1 MWKFFLVLMV
11 GASAV
16 FGTGSASATTF
27 EPRDF
32 DALSLEAEQI
42 VIGTARTAV
51 SRRSGVREIVTDYRF
66 DNLEI
71 VKGRVPGAS
80 LTLTLLGGTVGADS
94 LTVVGAPT
102 FKSGVRYLVFVS
114 GKCSVMFPRV
124 GGQQGIF
131 QLRTD
136 KASGV
141 AGVHDYAGRPVK
153 RLPGRVTKQQAD
165 VVDTDSGQPISK
177 AAFVDAIRG
186 KLTSGVAR

>member
-1 MWKFFLVLMV
+1 MLMV
-11 GASAV
+11 WASAV
-16 FGTGSASATTF
+16 FGTGSAWATTF
-27 EPRDF
+27 EARDF
-32 DALSLEAEQI
+32 DALALEAEQI

-71 VKGRVPGAS
+71 VKGQLPSGS
-80 LTLTLLGGTVGADS
+80 LTLTLLGGTVGTDS

-102 FKSGVRYLVFVS
+102 FKIGVRYLVYVS
-114 GKCSVMFPRV
+114 GNGSVMFPLV

-136 KASGV
+136 KSSGV
-141 AGVHDYAGRPVK
+141 SGVHDYSGRPVT
-153 RLPGRVTKQQAD
+153 RLPGRAAKLQAD
-165 VVDTDSGQPISK
+165 VAHVDSEPPISK

-186 KLTSGVAR
+186 RLTSRAAK